1 MLQIATELISETRY
15 LISAPVVYE
24 RGDFT
29 RNKHGGFLRASRSA
43 RIRSSSFPAHAS
55 NSPFPFPA

>member
-15 LISAPVVYE
+15 LISAVVYE

-43 RIRSSSFPAHAS
+43 RIRSSSFLAHAS